1 MRLIDRRSSA
11 RNLPPS
17 PAMPKFAEA
26 QLTPQNNN
34 LMTRNAMGQSMAP
47 AGPRPTAPI
56 INLPQMRVPQTKAL
70 PIGEVVLGGGFGQGI
85 VPNSPRPAPT
95 QINMPSINL
104 PTDVT
109 TGDYQLSSYD
119 LTWDG
124 LTPENQYLRPSH
136 NLEIYGSGRDVDI
149 SHLNRVRPE
158 TMMSSIINHGVDEV
172 FGGSP
177 QFEVDRNRIRPTNPR
192 LFSAPPTVN
201 IKALRAETK
210 RVPIMNIPITPAPT
224 GPTRN
229 ISAEAAKLLGP
240 SRPVRMEA
248 QYVAPPVRGA
258 DLGGLTNSINRGFG
272 VGIGRAFGADANLM
286 H

>member
-1 MRLIDRRSSA
+1 MRLVDRRSAS
-11 RNLPPS
+11 RNLPPA
-17 PAMPKFAEA
+17 PLMPKFAEQ
-26 QLTPQNNN
+26 QLAANNN

-47 AGPRPTAPI
+47 AAPRPAAPV
-56 INLPQMRVPQTKAL
+56 INLPSMSVPTTKAL
-70 PIGEVVLGGGFGQGI
+70 PIEEIVLGGGFGQGV
-85 VPNSPRPAPT
+85 VPNSPRPAPP
-95 QINMPSINL
+95 QISMPRVNL
-104 PTDVT
+104 PADVVA
-109 TGDYQLSSYD
+109 GDYQLSSYD

-124 LTPENQYLRPSH
+124 LSPSNQYLRPSH
-136 NLEIYGSGRDVDI
+136 NLEIYGAGREVDI
-149 SHLNRVRPE
+149 SGLDRVRPE
-158 TMMSSIINHGVDEV
+158 TMMPTIMNHGVDEV

-201 IKALRAETK
+201 TKALRAETK
-210 RVPIMNIPITPAPT
+210 RIPIAPRPITPAPT

-229 ISAEAAKLLGP
+229 ISAEAAKLIGP

-248 QYVAPPVRGA
+248 QYVAPPVRGS
-258 DLGGLTNSINRGFG
+258 DLGGLSNSVNRGFG

>member
-1 MRLIDRRSSA
+1 MRLVDRRSSA
-11 RNLPPS
+11 RNLPPA

-56 INLPQMRVPQTKAL
+56 INLPQMMVPQTKAL
-70 PIGEVVLGGGFGQGI
+70 PIGEVVLGGGFGQGV

-95 QINMPSINL
+95 QINMPNINL

-158 TMMSSIINHGVDEV
+158 TMMSSVSITVSMKCSVDHLNLRSTATASV
-172 FGGSP
+172 LLTH
-177 QFEVDRNRIRPTNPR
+177 VYCRPHQRSTPR
-192 LFSAPPTVN
+192 LYVQKPSA
-201 IKALRAETK
+201 
-210 RVPIMNIPITPAPT
+210 
-224 GPTRN
+224 
-229 ISAEAAKLLGP
+229 
-240 SRPVRMEA
+240 SR
-248 QYVAPPVRGA
+248 
-258 DLGGLTNSINRGFG
+258 S
-272 VGIGRAFGADANLM
+272 
-286 H
+286 